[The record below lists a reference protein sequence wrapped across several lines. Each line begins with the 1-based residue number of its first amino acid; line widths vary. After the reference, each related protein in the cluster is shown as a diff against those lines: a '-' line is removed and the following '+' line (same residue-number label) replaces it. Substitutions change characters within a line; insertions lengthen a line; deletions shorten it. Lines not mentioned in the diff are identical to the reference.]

1 MWPAWVADG
10 SAEDKV
16 AIVASLLE
24 PDAAQ
29 DGKFW
34 LPAAKESLML
44 RMGPAGDTAPV
55 QLTGFLASLRVQATP
70 HPVPGSGMIDTLW
83 IPYEFPWTQGLD
95 LSAERRLLDPVSV
108 EAHEAAALL
117 GALHEQLGGAFSAA
131 VALTPQL
138 GVCAPGPRPG
148 WVLVGHARRT
158 REQRLSV
165 PAGRS
170 ASCRWTSTTASC
182 APVGR
187 SSPPRARGRRT
198 RSRSGSCRR
207 RRR

>member
-138 GVCAPGPRPG
+138 GVCAPGP
-148 WVLVGHARRT
+148 A
-158 REQRLSV
+158 
-165 PAGRS
+165 PAGCSWAMHDARGSSVS
-170 ASCRWTSTTASC
+170 ACRR
-182 APVGR
+182 VGR
-187 SSPPRARGRRT
+187 RAAAGQVLPLPVPR
-198 RSRSGSCRR
+198 
-207 RRR
+207 